1 MSRFD
6 SVSSQLAGLRLVLTA
21 LTLAGLLSLGNSKA
35 WGQAGLR
42 ESLDLLDRDQNGY
55 LDPEEITPLARPYLE
70 RIAKA
75 RRLSLNRPNRIDQ
88 LQEAARIYY
97 ALQNG
102 VSGED
107 VRPEREAT
115 LKRFGA
121 GLDDLV
127 VPQFGDGPVKHP
139 YEMRDV
145 YEARSTIRRLDRDED
160 GMLDRREAYRGK
172 WTHRDPF
179 SMDLNKDDKL
189 SEQELAQRYARR
201 RQLKSDAGELI
212 KRAVRVGNGIERSD
226 DPGKR
231 EREERERRDWWRQ
244 GGNRFWLT
252 SALISRYD
260 SNKNG
265 RLEEN
270 ETVDMKLPVGMID
283 ADRNGELTRDELFAY
298 VQQQQDQTG
307 GQVEGL
313 PSWFYESD
321 ANQDKQIE
329 LTEYAQELN
338 EETVNQ
344 FLAMDANGDGFLTT
358 MEVLSSKSMMGGVFA
373 SEDAELLPPKKT
385 IVSEIEISED
395 FVIQDLNV
403 QLNITHTSTGM
414 LDAFLTGPDETR
426 IELFTAVG
434 GSDDHF
440 QKTTFD
446 DQSRYNIVK
455 ARPPFEGSFQPEG
468 LVKRQPGLSAF
479 NGKSIKGKWQ
489 LTIVGTRSERF
500 GMLHQWSI
508 VATPD
513 KVNLPSTGETNSGE
527 QQANAGSSQPA
538 TASPVSFTS
547 EAPRWSGGEKS
558 GFEKVATGRSMAEY
572 WTPERKAEYTEKL
585 RKPDAAKWDAM
596 SERER
601 QEFTER
607 RNQALA
613 KMKEEMR
620 QFKGKD
626 GKSGKEKDRENPKDL
641 SRKRS

>member
-1 MSRFD
+1 MFRFD
-6 SVSSQLAGLRLVLTA
+6 SVDDQLAGLRVFLTAVTLAALVL
-21 LTLAGLLSLGNSKA
+21 LGETNA

-42 ESLDLLDRDQNGY
+42 ESLELLDRDQNGY
-55 LDPEEITPLARPYLE
+55 LDPEEVTPLARPYLE

-75 RRLSLNRPNRIDQ
+75 RRLSLKRPNRIDQ

-102 VSGED
+102 VAGED

-115 LKRFGA
+115 LKRFGP

-127 VPQFGDGPVKHP
+127 VPQFGEGPVKHP

-160 GMLDRREAYRGK
+160 GKLDRREAYRGK

-179 SMDLNKDDKL
+179 SMDLNKDDLL

-201 RQLKSDAGELI
+201 RQLNSDAGELV

-231 EREERERRDWWRQ
+231 EREERERRDWWRT

-270 ETVDMKLPVGMID
+270 ETIDMKLPVGMID
-283 ADRNGELTRDELFAY
+283 VDRNGELTRDELFAY
-298 VQQQQDQTG
+298 VQKQQDQTG

-329 LTEYAQELN
+329 LTEYAKEIN

-434 GSDDHF
+434 GGDDHF

-455 ARPPFEGSFQPEG
+455 ARPPFEGNFQPEG
-468 LVKRQPGLSAF
+468 LIKRQPGLSAF
-479 NGKSIKGKWQ
+479 NGKSIKGTWQ
-489 LTIVGTRSERF
+489 LSIVGTRSERF
-500 GMLHQWSI
+500 GMLHHWSI
-508 VATPD
+508 IATPD
-513 KVNLPSTGETNSGE
+513 KVNLPATGEPNAEDE
-527 QQANAGSSQPA
+527 Q
-538 TASPVSFTS
+538 ASPAISTSAVSFTS
-547 EAPRWSGGEKS
+547 EKPQWSGENQSAYKNPS
-558 GFEKVATGRSMAEY
+558 SSRSMAEY
-572 WTPERKAEYTEKL
+572 WTPERKAEYADKL
-585 RKPDAAKWDAM
+585 RKPDAAKWDSM
-596 SERER
+596 SDRER
-601 QEFTER
+601 QAFNER
-607 RNQALA
+607 RNQAIA

-620 QFKGKD
+620 QFKGKET
-626 GKSGKEKDRENPKDL
+626 KSGKEKDPENPKVI
-641 SRKRS
+641 SQKRS